1 MKALPLG
8 SRARTQ
14 VPPDDFEVEELRER
28 IVDLEARIRALALS
42 RRVLITLLLSADRR
56 RRMEVARLK
65 GEIEKLRDR
74 NRRYARALTARRVVI
89 TRLRQRLEEV
99 AGSED

>member
-1 MKALPLG
+1 
-8 SRARTQ
+8 
-14 VPPDDFEVEELRER
+14 
-28 IVDLEARIRALALS
+28 
-42 RRVLITLLLSADRR
+42 
-56 RRMEVARLK
+56 MEVARLK